1 MYRDF
6 KNKTTTNS
14 LISYSIIVLIFVTI
28 RILSSDLVGVFDFL
42 GTVGSYILNAFV
54 QIGILFT
61 ISVFVFKGL
70 QKARFSQVFKFYG
83 FRKMSWKGVLY
94 SFLLGIIVY
103 IINVFVVMVF
113 SNILVL
119 FGYNYQSGTSSGSY
133 PFWLFLI
140 NIVTTAVLPAI
151 CEETAHRGMLLHGL
165 SSYGTTKAIIFSSIL
180 FGLMHMNIEQFFY
193 TTAIGFALGYLT
205 TFCDTIYPAIII
217 HFTNN
222 ALSTFMSFSRAN
234 GLGFDGMFTW
244 IDYNLQNNAVVAF
257 VFIILLLALLIILA
271 VMLVKALLKESIL
284 RKVNDMQEQIME
296 KVARQ
301 TFYKEVENL
310 NKENGSLEEENP
322 VSNGEEEFNLEQI
335 INEVAIKTDNADE
348 ISDNMLK
355 EPTEYK
361 PNTLTKVLL
370 ICCFVLMGLVTLAT
384 FFIGVLCR

>member
-28 RILSSDLVGVFDFL
+28 RILSSDFVGAFDFL

-165 SSYGTTKAIIFSSIL
+165 SSFGTTKAIIFSSIL

-244 IDYNLQNNAVVAF
+244 IDYNLQNNAVIAF

-301 TFYKEVENL
+301 NFYKEVENL
-310 NKENGSLEEENP
+310 SKENSSLEEENP
-322 VSNGEEEFNLEQI
+322 ISNGEELNLEQI
-335 INEVAIKTDNADE
+335 ISEVAIKTDNSDE
-348 ISDNMLK
+348 ITDNMQR

>member
-28 RILSSDLVGVFDFL
+28 RILSSDFVGAFDFL

-165 SSYGTTKAIIFSSIL
+165 SSFGTTKAIIFSSIL

>member
-301 TFYKEVENL
+301 NFYKEVENL
-310 NKENGSLEEENP
+310 SKENSSLEEENP
-322 VSNGEEEFNLEQI
+322 ISNGEELNLEQI
-335 INEVAIKTDNADE
+335 ISEVAIKTDNSDE
-348 ISDNMLK
+348 ITDNMQR

>member
-119 FGYNYQSGTSSGSY
+119 FGYNYQSGTSGGSY

-244 IDYNLQNNAVVAF
+244 IDYNLQNNAVIAF

-301 TFYKEVENL
+301 NFYKEVENL
-310 NKENGSLEEENP
+310 SKENSSLEEENP
-322 VSNGEEEFNLEQI
+322 ISNGEELNLEQI
-335 INEVAIKTDNADE
+335 ISEVAIKTDNSDE
-348 ISDNMLK
+348 ITDNMQR

>member
-14 LISYSIIVLIFVTI
+14 LIPYSIIVLIFVTI
-28 RILSSDLVGVFDFL
+28 RILSSDLVGAFDFL
-42 GTVGSYILNAFV
+42 GTVGSYILNAFA

-70 QKARFSQVFKFYG
+70 QKAKLKQVFKFYG
-83 FRKMSWKGVLY
+83 FKKMSWKGALY

-103 IINVFVVMVF
+103 IINVFVVTLF

-119 FGYNYQSGTSSGSY
+119 LGYNYQSGTSGGSY

-151 CEETAHRGMLLHGL
+151 CEETALRGMLLHGL
-165 SSYGTTKAIIFSSIL
+165 SSFGTTKAIIFSSIL

-222 ALSTFMSFSRAN
+222 ALSTFMGFSRAN
-234 GLGFDGMFTW
+234 GLGFEGMFTW
-244 IDYNLQNNAVVAF
+244 VEYNLQNNVVIAF
-257 VFIILLLALLIILA
+257 IFLILLFALLIILA
-271 VMLVKALLKESIL
+271 RMLVKALLKESIL

-296 KVARQ
+296 KVVRQ
-301 TFYKEVENL
+301 SFYEEVKTLSEGKVNLSEGEN
-310 NKENGSLEEENP
+310 
-322 VSNGEEEFNLEQI
+322 NLEKI
-335 INEVAIKTDNADE
+335 ISEVAIETDNSDE
-348 ISDNMLK
+348 ITNNMLR
-355 EPTEYK
+355 EPTRYK

>member
-14 LISYSIIVLIFVTI
+14 LIPYSIIVLIFVTI
-28 RILSSDLVGVFDFL
+28 RILSSDLVGAFDFL
-42 GTVGSYILNAFV
+42 GTVGSYILNAFA

-70 QKARFSQVFKFYG
+70 QKAKLKQVFKFYG
-83 FRKMSWKGVLY
+83 FKKMSWKGVLY

-103 IINVFVVMVF
+103 IINVFVVTLF

-119 FGYNYQSGTSSGSY
+119 LGYNYQSGTSGGSY

-165 SSYGTTKAIIFSSIL
+165 SSFGTTKAIIFSSIL

-222 ALSTFMSFSRAN
+222 ALSTFMGFSRAN
-234 GLGFDGMFTW
+234 GLGFEGMFTW
-244 IDYNLQNNAVVAF
+244 VEYNLQNNVVIAF
-257 VFIILLLALLIILA
+257 IFLILLFALLIILA
-271 VMLVKALLKESIL
+271 RMLVKALLKESIL

-296 KVARQ
+296 KVVRQ
-301 TFYKEVENL
+301 SFYEEVKTLSEGKVNLSEGEN
-310 NKENGSLEEENP
+310 
-322 VSNGEEEFNLEQI
+322 NLEKI
-335 INEVAIKTDNADE
+335 ISEVAIETDNSDE
-348 ISDNMLK
+348 ITNNMLR
-355 EPTEYK
+355 EPTRYK

>member
-28 RILSSDLVGVFDFL
+28 RILSSDFVGAFDFL

-165 SSYGTTKAIIFSSIL
+165 SSFGTTKAIIFSSIL

-217 HFTNN
+217 HFANN

-244 IDYNLQNNAVVAF
+244 IDYNLQNNAVIAF

>member
-6 KNKTTTNS
+6 KNKTTTNL
-14 LISYSIIVLIFVTI
+14 LIPYSIIVLIFVTI
-28 RILSSDLVGVFDFL
+28 RILSSDLVGAFDFL
-42 GTVGSYILNAFV
+42 GTVGSYILNAFA

-70 QKARFSQVFKFYG
+70 QKAKLKQVFKFYG
-83 FRKMSWKGVLY
+83 FKKMSWKGVLY

-103 IINVFVVMVF
+103 IINVFVVTLF

-119 FGYNYQSGTSSGSY
+119 LGYNYQSGTSGGSY

-151 CEETAHRGMLLHGL
+151 CEETAHRGMLLHGM
-165 SSYGTTKAIIFSSIL
+165 SSFGTTKAIIFSSIL

-222 ALSTFMSFSRAN
+222 ALSTFMGFSRAN
-234 GLGFDGMFTW
+234 GLGFEGMFTW
-244 IDYNLQNNAVVAF
+244 VEYNLQNNVVIAF
-257 VFIILLLALLIILA
+257 IFLILLFALLIILA
-271 VMLVKALLKESIL
+271 RMLVKALLKESIL

-296 KVARQ
+296 KVVRQ
-301 TFYKEVENL
+301 SFYEEVKTLSEGKVNLSEGEN
-310 NKENGSLEEENP
+310 
-322 VSNGEEEFNLEQI
+322 NLEKI
-335 INEVAIKTDNADE
+335 ISEVAIETDNSDE
-348 ISDNMLK
+348 ITNNMLR
-355 EPTEYK
+355 EPTRYK

>member
-165 SSYGTTKAIIFSSIL
+165 SSFGTTKAIIFSSIL

-244 IDYNLQNNAVVAF
+244 IDYNLQNNAVIAF

-301 TFYKEVENL
+301 NFYKEVENL
-310 NKENGSLEEENP
+310 SKENSSLEEENP
-322 VSNGEEEFNLEQI
+322 ISNGEELNLEQI
-335 INEVAIKTDNADE
+335 ISEVAIKTDNSDE
-348 ISDNMLK
+348 ITDNMQR

>member
-28 RILSSDLVGVFDFL
+28 RILSSDLVGAFDFL
-42 GTVGSYILNAFV
+42 GTVGSYILNAFA

-61 ISVFVFKGL
+61 ISVLVFKGL
-70 QKARFSQVFKFYG
+70 QKAKLKQVFKFYG
-83 FRKMSWKGVLY
+83 FKKMSWKGVLY

-103 IINVFVVMVF
+103 IINVFVVTLF

-119 FGYNYQSGTSSGSY
+119 LGYNYQSGTSGGSY

-165 SSYGTTKAIIFSSIL
+165 SSFGTTKAIIFSSIL

-222 ALSTFMSFSRAN
+222 ALSTFMGFSRAN
-234 GLGFDGMFTW
+234 GLGFEGMFTW
-244 IDYNLQNNAVVAF
+244 VEYNLQNNVVIAF
-257 VFIILLLALLIILA
+257 IFLILLFALLIILA
-271 VMLVKALLKESIL
+271 RMLVKALLKESIL
-284 RKVNDMQEQIME
+284 RKVNDMQKQIME
-296 KVARQ
+296 KVVRQ
-301 TFYKEVENL
+301 SFYEEVKTLSEGKVNLSEGEN
-310 NKENGSLEEENP
+310 
-322 VSNGEEEFNLEQI
+322 NLEKI
-335 INEVAIKTDNADE
+335 ISEVAIETDNSDE
-348 ISDNMLK
+348 ITNNMLR
-355 EPTEYK
+355 EPTRYK

>member
-28 RILSSDLVGVFDFL
+28 RILSSDLVGAFDFL
-42 GTVGSYILNAFV
+42 GTVGSYILNAFA

-70 QKARFSQVFKFYG
+70 QKAKLKQVFKFYG
-83 FRKMSWKGVLY
+83 FKKMSWKGVLY

-103 IINVFVVMVF
+103 IINVFVVTLF

-119 FGYNYQSGTSSGSY
+119 LGYNYQSGTSGGSY

-165 SSYGTTKAIIFSSIL
+165 SSFGTTKAIIFSSIL

-222 ALSTFMSFSRAN
+222 ALSTFMGFSRAN
-234 GLGFDGMFTW
+234 GLGFEGMFTW
-244 IDYNLQNNAVVAF
+244 VEYNLQNNVVIAF
-257 VFIILLLALLIILA
+257 IFLILLFALLIILA
-271 VMLVKALLKESIL
+271 RMLVKALLKESIL

-296 KVARQ
+296 KVVRQ
-301 TFYKEVENL
+301 SFYEEVKTLSEGKVNL
-310 NKENGSLEEENP
+310 SE
-322 VSNGEEEFNLEQI
+322 GE
-335 INEVAIKTDNADE
+335 
-348 ISDNMLK
+348 
-355 EPTEYK
+355 
-361 PNTLTKVLL
+361 
-370 ICCFVLMGLVTLAT
+370 
-384 FFIGVLCR
+384 

>member
-165 SSYGTTKAIIFSSIL
+165 SSFGTTKAIIFSSIL

-244 IDYNLQNNAVVAF
+244 IDYNLQNNAVIAF

-310 NKENGSLEEENP
+310 NKENSSLEEENP
-322 VSNGEEEFNLEQI
+322 VSNGEEELNLEQI
-335 INEVAIKTDNADE
+335 ISEVAIKTDNSDE
-348 ISDNMLK
+348 ITDNIQR

>member
-28 RILSSDLVGVFDFL
+28 RILSSDFVGAFDFL

-70 QKARFSQVFKFYG
+70 QKARFNQVFKFYG

-119 FGYNYQSGTSSGSY
+119 FGYTYQSGTSGGSY

-244 IDYNLQNNAVVAF
+244 IDYNLQNNAVIAF

-301 TFYKEVENL
+301 NFYKEVENL
-310 NKENGSLEEENP
+310 SKENSSLEEENP
-322 VSNGEEEFNLEQI
+322 ISNGEELNLEQI
-335 INEVAIKTDNADE
+335 ISEVAIKTDNSDE
-348 ISDNMLK
+348 ITDNMQR